1 MDSIIADIPL
11 CGSRQNAMRKP
22 NMRKKPND
30 YNVLMKRQNN
40 KLSYLRKKHNNLDDD
55 KDYKEYKVLYP
66 EIMIIKDALK
76 NINLISSNNTAYTDI
91 KSKLHEL
98 IDNCVKDLHPL

>member
-1 MDSIIADIPL
+1 MENNEAVPRINEVLPI
-11 CGSRQNAMRKP
+11 RKKP
-22 NMRKKPND
+22 NMRKKQND

-40 KLSYLRKKHNNLDDD
+40 KLSYLRKKHNLTDDD

-66 EIMIIKDALK
+66 EIIIIKDALK

-91 KSKLHEL
+91 KTKLHEL
-98 IDNCVKDLHPL
+98 IDKVFHPL